1 MATFYT
7 GNTGRSTG
15 PHLDFRVWSHS
26 TGGYVDPTS
35 FSSYVTSG
43 DGGLDQFTQTS
54 PYGADRG
61 SYIHKGVDYAT
72 EVGTPINVNGKYLTT
87 WDDKGGG
94 GITNQYEIEHDGG
107 KYDILL
113 MHGNKDNKILS
124 QSAVTDGV
132 SLSSFTPPE
141 TPQQSDGTPKPAQV
155 EAATRAKEYSK
166 MNKAEMN
173 SAYDDLRKSDPAKA
187 AIEGK
192 KMHRAFFGK

>member
-15 PHLDFRVWSHS
+15 PHLDFRVWSHA
-26 TGGYVDPTS
+26 TGDYVDPTP
-35 FSSYVTSG
+35 FTSYVSSG
-43 DGGLDQFTQTS
+43 EGGLDQFTQTS

-72 EVGTPINVNGKYLTT
+72 EVGTPITVNGKYLTT
-87 WDDKGGG
+87 WNDKGGG

-113 MHGNKDNKILS
+113 MHGNDQNTILS
-124 QSAVTDGV
+124 ESAVTDGV

-141 TPQQSDGTPKPAQV
+141 TPQKPTDSQV
-155 EAATRAKEYSK
+155 EAKTRAQEYSK
-166 MNKAEMN
+166 MSKAEMN

-192 KMHRAFFGK
+192 KMHRAFFNK

>member
-7 GNTGRSTG
+7 GNTGRSDG
-15 PHLDFRVWSHS
+15 PHLDFRVWSHKA
-26 TGGYVDPTS
+26 GGYIDPTS

-43 DGGLDQFTQTS
+43 DGGLDQFTLTS

-94 GITNQYEIEHDGG
+94 GITSQYEIEHDGE

-113 MHGNKDNKILS
+113 LHGNNNNKILS
-124 QSAVTDGV
+124 EAAVTDGV
-132 SLSSFTPPE
+132 SLASSTPPT
-141 TPQQSDGTPKPAQV
+141 TPQQEAV
-155 EAATRAKEYSK
+155 ERTQNYANMS
-166 MNKAEMN
+166 KAELDA
-173 SAYDDLRKSDPAKA
+173 AYDAMRNDPAKA
-187 AIEGK
+187 RIEGM
-192 KMHRAFFGK
+192 KMHKAFFGK

>member
-7 GNTGRSTG
+7 GDTGRSTG
-15 PHLDFRVWSHS
+15 PHLDFRVWSHKA
-26 TGGYVDPTS
+26 GGYVDPTE

-54 PYGADRG
+54 PYGEDRG

-94 GITNQYEIEHDGG
+94 GITSQYEIEHDGG

-141 TPQQSDGTPKPAQV
+141 TPQAPTDSQIKAK
-155 EAATRAKEYSK
+155 TRATEYSK
-166 MNKAEMN
+166 MSKAEMN
-173 SAYDDLRKSDPAKA
+173 SAYDSLRASDPAKA

-192 KMHRAFFGK
+192 KMHRAFFNK

>member
-107 KYDILL
+107 KSDILL

-192 KMHRAFFGK
+192 KMHRAFFNK